1 MKTSINEA
9 TIINLDHGS
18 RYMYVTYL
26 MPLLYAYTTP
36 ADSKVAYHWEPKI
49 FDPYPL
55 SHILPTLEYAV
66 YVINQG
72 S

>member
-1 MKTSINEA
+1 
-9 TIINLDHGS
+9 
-18 RYMYVTYL
+18 MYVTYL